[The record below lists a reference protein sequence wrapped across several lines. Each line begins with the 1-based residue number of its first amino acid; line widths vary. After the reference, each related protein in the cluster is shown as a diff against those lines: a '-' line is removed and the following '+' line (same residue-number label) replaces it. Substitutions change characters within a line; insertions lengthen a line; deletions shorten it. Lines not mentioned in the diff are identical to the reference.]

1 MPSRPNVIILHRV
14 RETLRLHG
22 RNIFFFFEQEISK
35 IFWIE
40 SNRFDESPKK
50 KKRNVKRK
58 IGLSH
63 IEVKQIENYYY

>member
-1 MPSRPNVIILHRV
+1 MSLFFTVYVKHYDRNCTVVIY
-14 RETLRLHG
+14 
-22 RNIFFFFEQEISK
+22 FFFFEQEISK